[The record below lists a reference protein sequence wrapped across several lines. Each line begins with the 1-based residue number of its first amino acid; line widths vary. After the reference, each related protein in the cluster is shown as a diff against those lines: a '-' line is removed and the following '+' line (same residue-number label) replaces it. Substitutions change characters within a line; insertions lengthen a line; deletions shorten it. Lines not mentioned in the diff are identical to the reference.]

1 MATATPRRR
10 GYLKYVGAISVVSL
24 AGCLGEDSSD
34 DGAGGTDDDESDGD
48 SELEEHEVIVGP
60 DGDWVFDPEEITID
74 VGDTVVWYFESPG
87 HNVTSHPDADDDCE
101 NPEDAE
107 PFTSYEGDNHMSVNE
122 EGTEFEHT
130 FDVPGEY
137 VYVCTPHTPQMTG
150 TVTVEE

>member
-1 MATATPRRR
+1 MAVVTPRRR
-10 GYLKYVGAISVVSL
+10 RFLKSVGAISGIAL
-24 AGCLGEDSSD
+24 AGCLGEDSD
-34 DGAGGTDDDESDGD
+34 DADDDTDVGSD
-48 SELEEHEVIVGP
+48 EHEVIVGP
-60 DGDWVFDPEEITID
+60 DGDWVFDPEDITVS
-74 VGDTVVWYFESPG
+74 VGDTVVWYFDSPG